1 MNPFSF
7 VNLVVF
13 RKFWSIAKLYW
24 VSSEKKGAWTLLL
37 TLGVLLIA
45 YTQLSVL
52 LNQAQGGLIS
62 TLAAKDETAFWQ
74 TVGKF
79 LLVLVIYVPLFAG
92 FSFTQSKLGLY
103 WRRWLTTN
111 FLNKYFQKRHFYE
124 LAIKNKEID
133 NPDQRISE
141 DIRSFTQDSLLFL
154 LVVVQSVLQVIA
166 FSAVLWSISQK
177 LVIFLLVYAIMGT
190 LITTG
195 VFGKKLVNLNF
206 SQLQKEANFRFG
218 LVRIREN
225 AESIAFYRGENQE
238 KNNLNN
244 LFTDL
249 FNNFNSLIIWQEL
262 YLGLFVNT
270 FEFLPYVIPA
280 IVVAPSVLSGDLEV
294 GKVSEATGAFA
305 RVFFSLNII
314 VSRFQSLTN
323 FAAGIDRL
331 SGLNEFLVINEKE
344 QLLTK
349 SSTTKRTIDTIEN
362 GNLEI
367 KNLTLQTPN
376 YHNTLME
383 NVSFQLTNGQGLLIM
398 GASGCGKSSLLR
410 AIAGLWNSGTGA
422 ITRPELDK
430 ILFLPQRPYMIIG
443 TLRQQLI
450 YPAIDL
456 DTSDEKLQEILEL
469 VNLKDLAEKFGGF
482 EVEKDWGD
490 VLSLGEQQRVA
501 FARILVNQ
509 PQYAI
514 LDEATSA
521 LDANNETFLYR
532 HLLKTN
538 TTFVSVGH
546 RDSLKQYHQFLLKIS
561 EDKSWQLET
570 INNYQV

>member
-1 MNPFSF
+1 MKGFNF
-7 VNLVVF
+7 VVF
-13 RKFWSIAKLYW
+13 RKFWAIAKLYW
-24 VSSEKKGAWTLLL
+24 LGSEKKGALTLLFI
-37 TLGVLLIA
+37 LGVLLIA

-52 LNQAQGGLIS
+52 LNESQGGLIS

-79 LLVLVIYVPLFAG
+79 LLILIIYVPLFAG
-92 FSFTQSKLGLY
+92 FSYTQSKLGLY
-103 WRRWLTTN
+103 WRRWLTNN
-111 FLNKYFQKRHFYE
+111 FLNKYFQQRHFYQ
-124 LAIKNKEID
+124 LAVRNKEID

-154 LVVVQSVLQVIA
+154 LVIVQSILQVIA

-177 LVIFLLVYAIMGT
+177 LVIFLLFYAIAGT

-206 SQLQKEANFRFG
+206 AQLQKEANFRFG
-218 LVRIREN
+218 LIRVREN
-225 AESIAFYRGENQE
+225 AESIAFYRGEDQE
-238 KNNLNN
+238 QNNLSN

-249 FNNFNSLIIWQEL
+249 FNNFNSLIVWQEL

-280 IVVAPSVLSGDLEV
+280 IVVAPSVLSGNLEV

-331 SGLNEFLVINEKE
+331 SGLDEFLSISKKE
-344 QLLTK
+344 PLLTK
-349 SSTTKRTIDTIEN
+349 TSSTKRIIDTIEN
-362 GNLEI
+362 DNLEI

-376 YHNTLME
+376 YHNTLIE
-383 NVSFQLTNGQGLLIM
+383 NISFQLSTGQGLLIM

-422 ITRPELDK
+422 IIRPELNK

-450 YPAIDL
+450 YPATNL
-456 DTSDEKLQEILEL
+456 DISEEELQKVLEL
-469 VNLKDLAEKFGGF
+469 VNLKDLAEQFGGF
-482 EVEKDWGD
+482 EVEKDWGE

-501 FARILVNQ
+501 FARILVNK

-521 LDANNETFLYR
+521 LDTNNETFLYQ
-532 HLLKTN
+532 HLLDTH

-546 RDSLKQYHQFLLKIS
+546 RDSLKQYHQLLLKIS
-561 EDKSWQLET
+561 EDKSWCLET
-570 INNYQV
+570 IQLT

>member
-7 VNLVVF
+7 VNFVVF
-13 RKFWSIAKLYW
+13 RKFWAIAKLYW
-24 VSSEKKGAWTLLL
+24 ISSEKKGAWTLLL

-52 LNQAQGGLIS
+52 LNEAQGGLIS
-62 TLAAKDETAFWQ
+62 TLAKKDETAFWQ
-74 TVGKF
+74 TVGRF
-79 LLVLVIYVPLFAG
+79 LLILVIYVPLFAS
-92 FSFTQSKLGLY
+92 FSYTQSKLGLY
-103 WRRWLTTN
+103 WRRWLTNN
-111 FLNKYFQKRHFYE
+111 FLSKYFHKRHFYE

-141 DIRSFTQDSLLFL
+141 DIRSFTQDSLMFL
-154 LVVVQSVLQVIA
+154 LVIVQSILQVIA
-166 FSAVLWSISQK
+166 FSAVLWSISPK
-177 LVIFLLVYAIMGT
+177 LVIFLLFYAVTGT

-195 VFGKKLVNLNF
+195 VFGKKLVHLNF
-206 SQLQKEANFRFG
+206 AQLQKEANFRFG

-238 KNNLNN
+238 KTNLTN

-314 VSRFQSLTN
+314 VSRFQSLTT
-323 FAAGIDRL
+323 FAAGIERL
-331 SGLNEFLVINEKE
+331 SGLNEFLSVTENEA
-344 QLLTK
+344 LLGK
-349 SSTTKRTIDTIEN
+349 SSPIKRTIDTIEN
-362 GNLEI
+362 GNLKI
-367 KNLTLQTPN
+367 QNLTLQTPN
-376 YHNTLME
+376 YHNTLIE
-383 NVSFQLTNGQGLLIM
+383 NVSFQLDNGQGLLIM

-422 ITRPELDK
+422 IIRPNLEK

-450 YPAIDL
+450 YPATNL
-456 DTSDEKLQEILEL
+456 DISDEKLQEILEL
-469 VNLKDLAEKFGGF
+469 VNLKDLAAKFGGF
-482 EVEKDWGD
+482 DMEKDWGE

-521 LDANNETFLYR
+521 LDTNNETFLYR
-532 HLLKTN
+532 HLLETN

-546 RDSLKQYHQFLLKIS
+546 RDSLKRYHQLLLTIS

-570 INNYQV
+570 IN

>member
-1 MNPFSF
+1 MNQFNF

-13 RKFWSIAKLYW
+13 RKFWAIAKLYW

-52 LNQAQGGLIS
+52 LNEAQGGLIS

-92 FSFTQSKLGLY
+92 FSYTQSKLGLY
-103 WRRWLTTN
+103 WRRWLTNN
-111 FLNKYFQKRHFYE
+111 FLTKYFQKRHFYE

-154 LVVVQSVLQVIA
+154 LVIVQSVLQVIA
-166 FSAVLWSISQK
+166 FSAVLWSISPK
-177 LVIFLLVYAIMGT
+177 LVIFLLFYAIIGT
-190 LITTG
+190 LITIG

-206 SQLQKEANFRFG
+206 AQLQKEANFRFG

-238 KNNLNN
+238 RSNLIN
-244 LFTDL
+244 LFNDL
-249 FNNFNSLIIWQEL
+249 FNNFNSLILWQEL

-314 VSRFQSLTN
+314 VSRFQSLTT
-323 FAAGIDRL
+323 FAAGIERL
-331 SGLNEFLVINEKE
+331 SGLNEFFTEKE
-344 QLLTK
+344 QLLIK

-362 GNLEI
+362 GNLAV

-376 YHNTLME
+376 YQNTLIE
-383 NVSFQLTNGQGLLIM
+383 NVSFQLNDGQGLLIM

-422 ITRPELDK
+422 IIRPELEK

-450 YPAIDL
+450 YPATNL
-456 DTSDEKLQEILEL
+456 DISDDKLQEILEL

-482 EVEKDWGD
+482 DVEKDWGD

-521 LDANNETFLYR
+521 LDMKNETFLYR
-532 HLLKTN
+532 HLLETN
-538 TTFVSVGH
+538 TTFISVGH
-546 RDSLKQYHQFLLKIS
+546 RESLKQYHQLLLKIS
-561 EDKSWQLET
+561 EEQSWQLEI
-570 INNYQV
+570 INH